1 MVISMYNDL
10 DYILFFGL
18 IGFAIVVGFL
28 AVFWKR
34 VASLENELEYGLAG
48 RRFGTVIVWFLI
60 GGDIYT
66 AYTLIA
72 VPGLEASAGGLAMF
86 AVPYVVLVYP
96 LVYIFMPKLWAVSK
110 NKGYITAGDYV
121 KDRFSSR
128 FLALLVGLTGVVAEM
143 PYIALQ
149 IVGIEV
155 LLDSMKLPVELSLI
169 VAFLFVAG
177 FTLISGLRGP
187 ALTAIVKDVLIW
199 AAVLTIIIV
208 VPIKLG
214 GFGTIFSDAKL
225 AGLNLNISPA
235 LDAGYVTLAFG
246 SALALF
252 LYPHAF
258 TGALSSKDANTIKKN
273 SSLLPLYSVLLLFVT
288 LLGVA
293 AVAVLGMPFDGK
305 HGAPASSFAFPY
317 LIEHMFPSWF
327 SSFAFAAVVI
337 GSIVP
342 SSIMALA
349 SANLITRNLYLE
361 YINPK
366 ASSARQSVVTRIM
379 VVVVILGALI
389 FSFVPAASRQIIF
402 LQTFGGAFVLQTLPA
417 VFLSL
422 YTRKLNKWSVGIGWF
437 VSLVITVIMLIQMNL
452 TVSFYKYFFEVY
464 IGLIGLGINLL
475 VVGLI
480 TLVMY
485 LTKHVKEEGTIEEKD
500 FEYSS

>member
-1 MVISMYNDL
+1 MKVINIILLAIPFIVLLFGITLYNRSSPSLGGFPFFYWFQMLWIFLTALFTSIVYLNERKEMVISMYNDL

-48 RRFGTVIVWFLI
+48 RRFGTVIIWFLI

-214 GFGTIFSDAKL
+214 GFGTIFSE
-225 AGLNLNISPA
+225 
-235 LDAGYVTLAFG
+235 
-246 SALALF
+246 
-252 LYPHAF
+252 
-258 TGALSSKDANTIKKN
+258 ANWQ
-273 SSLLPLYSVLLLFVT
+273 
-288 LLGVA
+288 
-293 AVAVLGMPFDGK
+293 D
-305 HGAPASSFAFPY
+305 
-317 LIEHMFPSWF
+317 
-327 SSFAFAAVVI
+327 
-337 GSIVP
+337 
-342 SSIMALA
+342 
-349 SANLITRNLYLE
+349 
-361 YINPK
+361 
-366 ASSARQSVVTRIM
+366 
-379 VVVVILGALI
+379 
-389 FSFVPAASRQIIF
+389 
-402 LQTFGGAFVLQTLPA
+402 
-417 VFLSL
+417 
-422 YTRKLNKWSVGIGWF
+422 
-437 VSLVITVIMLIQMNL
+437 
-452 TVSFYKYFFEVY
+452 
-464 IGLIGLGINLL
+464 
-475 VVGLI
+475 
-480 TLVMY
+480 
-485 LTKHVKEEGTIEEKD
+485 
-500 FEYSS
+500 